1 MRAMWETTTRR
12 MLCTLVGA
20 LAPVLILALGPKTA
34 LAAGELNSAPSASE
48 LVIEASGEGPEL
60 SDIPAVP
67 FVYAP
72 SPRHTDANP
81 VEKILDTLASP
92 RTLLGLPD
100 EALEVE
106 LGGEFPYVRDPQVLT
121 DDDSL

>member
-1 MRAMWETTTRR
+1 V
-12 MLCTLVGA
+12 LTLA
-20 LAPVLILALGPKTA
+20 RGPKPA
-34 LAAGELNSAPSASE
+34 LAAGELKPALAAGE

-72 SPRHTDANP
+72 SPRHTGAHP
-81 VEKILDTLASP
+81 VEKILDTLVSP
-92 RTLLGLPD
+92 RMLLGLPE

-106 LGGEFPYVRDPQVLT
+106 LGGAFPYVRDPQLESQFLI
-121 DDDSL
+121 DDESP